1 MHLTQFQSRKSG
13 THFQLPMATS
23 FQSKGLILYRNPTN
37 SINPINSIETMNAF
51 NDQNDLTVPNG
62 HNDQLVSPFLIA
74 YNVTEAE
81 ANGFQT

>member
-1 MHLTQFQSRKSG
+1 
-13 THFQLPMATS
+13 
-23 FQSKGLILYRNPTN
+23 
-37 SINPINSIETMNAF
+37 MNAF